1 MPTESRTEQLL
12 NAYIN
17 GDDISNFV
25 PLSRNEQILKDMILG
40 NEQTSSPQSRIES
53 LYKRLDEKIKQG
65 SEDGNLDISQC
76 LKKMFDESK
85 SCEFL
90 FYGGKDFFSGNQLY
104 SYNNVSDEFL
114 KIFFKDPNVTNNV
127 LNMSHMF
134 FRLYNVTTIPRFNTS
149 NVTNMS
155 YMFNR
160 CPKITS
166 IPEMD
171 TSKVTDMSYMFENCY
186 KLTTIP
192 EMDTSNVTNMS
203 HMFKMGYEDPHN
215 GDANISSLLVIPKMN
230 TSKVTDM
237 GYMFNHCLYLTSI
250 PEMDTSNVTNM
261 SSMFFYCKSLTS
273 IPEMD
278 TSNVTNMNYMFG
290 QCSNITTIPKM
301 NTSKV
306 TNMENMFEFC
316 EKLTSIP
323 EMDTSNVTNM
333 NYMFHVC
340 HNITTIPKIDMNNAK
355 YVYDMFNGCSKLTY
369 LKLLNIKVNL
379 KIGSG
384 TYDGHLIEKDCLIQI
399 ISELIDT
406 GSSKTLTM
414 GTVNTAKLSNT
425 YVKLLEDDGTG
436 KYPFEVCES
445 TDEGAMTITDYCTAK
460 NWTLA

>member
-1 MPTESRTEQLL
+1 MSTESRTEQLL

-17 GDDISNFV
+17 GDDISNFI

-65 SEDGNLDISQC
+65 SEDGNLDIRQC

-90 FYGGKDFFSGNQLY
+90 FYGGYDSTYTNTLY

-114 KIFFKDPNVTNNV
+114 KILFKDPNITSNV
-127 LNMSHMF
+127 LTMRHMF
-134 FRLYNVTTIPRFNTS
+134 FRLYNITTIPKFNTS
-149 NVTNMS
+149 NVTNME
-155 YMFNR
+155 YMFSR
-160 CPKITS
+160 CPKITT
-166 IPEMD
+166 IPEIDTSKVTNMGFMFHNCYSLTTIPKMD
-171 TSKVTDMSYMFENCY
+171 TSKVTDMRRMFARQY
-186 KLTTIP
+186 
-192 EMDTSNVTNMS
+192 D
-203 HMFKMGYEDPHN
+203 DPRPN
-215 GDANISSLLVIPKMN
+215 GSSDDISFLV
-230 TSKVTDM
+230 
-237 GYMFNHCLYLTSI
+237 SI

-261 SSMFFYCKSLTS
+261 TYMFDHCNRLTS
-273 IPEMD
+273 
-278 TSNVTNMNYMFG
+278 
-290 QCSNITTIPKM
+290 IPKM

-306 TNMENMFEFC
+306 TNMNYMFEFC
-316 EKLTSIP
+316 DKLTSIP
-323 EMDTSNVTNM
+323 EMDTSNVTDM
-333 NYMFHVC
+333 NFMFHNC
-340 HNITTIPKIDMNNAK
+340 YSLTTIPKIDMNNAK

-414 GTVNTAKLSNT
+414 GTINTTKLSNT
-425 YVKLLEDDGTG
+425 YVKILEDDGTG

-445 TDEGAMTITDYCTAK
+445 TDEGAITITDYCTAK